1 MLSPEM
7 WSWLA
12 ASLSIVGLWLS
23 GHNPRVGWVYGI
35 GIQTVWVAYG
45 VDTGQSGMLALSVAF
60 VVLYSRNLWRW
71 RGTRFVRAAAARETS
86 GSRS

>member
-1 MLSPEM
+1 MLSPEV

-12 ASLSIVGLWLS
+12 ASLSIDGLWLS
-23 GHNPRVGWVYGI
+23 GHNPRVGWAWGI
-35 GIQTVWVAYG
+35 GIQVVWVAYG

-86 GSRS
+86 GSRP